1 MNSTTPG
8 ALPATI
14 GTLRAAPEAL
24 DVVAGWIQ
32 DEWGLFSGRTLAQT
46 RERFAVELAAGRDG
60 TGLPC
65 TLLAQVGDNVAGVLT
80 LRSHDSTDFDPA
92 ARPWICNV
100 YVPESWRGLGIAR
113 SLCLHA
119 EEVALELGFTC
130 LYLAS
135 ALGEHSLYGA
145 LGYRVYR
152 RYTDR
157 RGTQCLM
164 YKNLPATGS

>member
-1 MNSTTPG
+1 MKSTAPG
-8 ALPATI
+8 TLHATI
-14 GTLRAAPEAL
+14 GTLGAAPEAL
-24 DVVAGWIQ
+24 EEVAGWIQ

-46 RERFAVELAAGRDG
+46 RERFAIELAAGHG
-60 TGLPC
+60 EGLPC
-65 TLLAQVGDNVAGVLT
+65 TLLAQVGGNVAGVLT
-80 LRSHDSTDFDPA
+80 LRLHDSTDFDPA

-119 EEVALELGFTC
+119 EEVALGLGFNC

-152 RYTDR
+152 RHTDK

-164 YKNLPATGS
+164 YKDLPATGS